1 VGINPDFTRPFVERL
16 KALRAR
22 EARVKTSQRDRYVR
36 DVCICDHGRQSLKVR
51 IGGSTHSPPIRPVV
65 AARLDKMQCL
75 APLASTTD
83 TPTLPGGISSLIS
96 AQIGP
101 SGIAARAS
109 RTSRIESSN
118 SATRTSTRAQVS
130 PATCVAI

>member
-1 VGINPDFTRPFVERL
+1 MGARTLHRYGRL
-16 KALRAR
+16 
-22 EARVKTSQRDRYVR
+22 
-36 DVCICDHGRQSLKVR
+36 
-51 IGGSTHSPPIRPVV
+51 SPPVWTKCT
-65 AARLDKMQCL
+65 AS
-75 APLASTTD
+75 PLGASTTD

-118 SATRTSTRAQVS
+118 SATRTSTRAHVS
-130 PATCVAI
+130 PASCVAI